1 MGKDQSADTET
12 RSRIKTP
19 LAPAAIGPYS
29 QGILVGNTLYC
40 SGQIPIDPETGSM
53 VTSGIEPETERVL
66 DNLGAVLKAA
76 RMDFQN
82 VVRCTVFL
90 ADINDYAQVNEIYA
104 RYFSEAPPAREAVQV
119 AALPRGAR
127 VEISCV
133 AVR

>member
-1 MGKDQSADTET
+1 MGKSQSADTET

-40 SGQIPIDPETGSM
+40 SGQIAIDPESGSM
-53 VTSGIEPETERVL
+53 VTSGIEAETERVL

-76 RMDFQN
+76 RMGFQN